1 MKYYGMIY
9 QGCAWNYDVEKMM
22 PYSNPYEALQA
33 ANDDWNQNQDAHGT
47 RLLLVIRAAE
57 GSEPMIEKAYAFF
70 AFNDSA
76 SCEDFIEKQTSIVWS
91 TFDCPQRNGNFKH
104 IW

>member
-1 MKYYGMIY
+1 MKYYGMI
-9 QGCAWNYDVEKMM
+9 WNYDVEKMM

-57 GSEPMIEKAYAFF
+57 SEEPMIEKACAFF